1 MSVWKSRLKPPPS
14 VLARWRRYWPFPLVT
29 AVVLAVTPWLVGDP
43 VPREIVL
50 ASGQRDGAYFAFATK
65 YAETLRADGVR
76 VTVLSSAGSIENSEL
91 LHSGK
96 AALAIVQAGT
106 AVERDREQLQSL
118 ASIYLEPV
126 WVFHR
131 AKLSCDE
138 LTDLGDKRV
147 AVGPEGSGTRALAL
161 RLLEANGLDA
171 GESAVR
177 TTAAG
182 GLQAAQALQRGD
194 VDAAIFVISPESPV
208 IRQLLTDPD
217 VKLMSFDRAEAYTRR
232 MTYLSRVT
240 LPEGALDLEHNLP
253 QQDVELLATT
263 ANLVTRDD
271 LHSALIPPILEAA
284 FDIHGGTSMFHT
296 GAGFPSPENVELP
309 LAADARSYFRS
320 GPSFLF
326 RYLPFRL
333 ASWIDRMKL
342 LLLPLV
348 TVLFPL
354 FKAAPPLY
362 RWRIRSRIYRWY
374 VILREIDKRFNQAE
388 GDADFSADIEKL
400 QLLEEELAQVSIPLS
415 YMEEFYNLRLHIGYV
430 LGKLREREP
439 DKTTAE
445 RQTD

>member
-29 AVVLAVTPWLVGDP
+29 ALVLAVTPWLVGDP
-43 VPREIVL
+43 VPREIVI
-50 ASGQRDGAYFAFATK
+50 ASGQRDGAYFAFATE
-65 YAETLRADGVR
+65 YAETLRGDGIR

-96 AALAIVQAGT
+96 AALAIVQAGA
-106 AVERDREQLQSL
+106 AVERDREHLQSL

-126 WVFHR
+126 WVFHK
-131 AKLSCDE
+131 ADLQCNE
-138 LTDLGDKRV
+138 LTDLAAKRI

-177 TTAAG
+177 TTTAAG
-182 GLQAAQALQRGD
+182 GSQAAQALRRGE

-208 IRQLLTDPD
+208 IRQLLTDSKI
-217 VKLMSFDRAEAYTRR
+217 KLMSFDRAEAYTRR
-232 MTYLSRVT
+232 MTYLSQVT

-253 QQDVELLATT
+253 GEDVELLATT

-284 FDIHGGTSMFHT
+284 FAIHGGTSMFHG

-374 VILREIDKRFNQAE
+374 VILREIDKRFNQAD

-400 QLLEEELAQVSIPLS
+400 QVLEEELSQFSIPLS

-430 LGKLREREP
+430 LEKLRQREV
-439 DKTTAE
+439 DKATA
-445 RQTD
+445 Q